1 MLWETPN
8 RTYINENN
16 QIISVN
22 QDNHKVARTMI
33 FVMRSY
39 WRAHLPSGGRHL
51 ERTLLLYE
59 CRGYKVTG
67 SKPGVWSFR
76 DDEGNIQH
84 MVEPAWRMMKR
95 IKGRE

>member
-16 QIISVN
+16 QSISVN
-22 QDNHKVARTMI
+22 QDNHKAARTMM
-33 FVMRSY
+33 FVMR
-39 WRAHLPSGGRHL
+39 
-51 ERTLLLYE
+51 
-59 CRGYKVTG
+59 
-67 SKPGVWSFR
+67 SFR
-76 DDEGNIQH
+76 DDEGNLQH